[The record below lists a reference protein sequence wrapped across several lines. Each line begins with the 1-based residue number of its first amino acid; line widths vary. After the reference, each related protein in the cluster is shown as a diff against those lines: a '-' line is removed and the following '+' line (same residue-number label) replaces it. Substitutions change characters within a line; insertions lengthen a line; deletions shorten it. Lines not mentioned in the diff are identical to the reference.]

1 MLPHD
6 LPPWR
11 IVYNYFRQWH
21 QDGTWQL
28 RHDLFRG
35 DVRVATGK
43 PWQSRAS
50 IIEGRSVKTPDKE
63 GSTAMIRMNTL
74 TAASAISS
82 SICEACC
89 WPEESRVPMCKTE
102 MTRCPCCPASATSS
116 LARAA
121 LGPIKPLPETLW
133 SGCGGCVSGGTSASP
148 WFKTPRGP
156 RAACCYRS
164 AGSWSA
170 PLAGL
175 AATAACPKMMHAY
188 WTRTSEAMNRVAML
202 HLMVRR
208 LARMTRF

>member
-1 MLPHD
+1 MGFPNTSAIH
-6 LPPWR
+6 PSANR
-11 IVYNYFRQWH
+11 
-21 QDGTWQL
+21 
-28 RHDLFRG
+28 
-35 DVRVATGK
+35 
-43 PWQSRAS
+43 SRAG
-50 IIEGRSVKTPDKE
+50 IIESRSVKTPDKE

-188 WTRTSEAMNRVAML
+188 WTRTSEAMIRVAMI